1 MWQGCWVSEWVQS
14 LFCAKHGQQIRTRS
28 GGDAHHAWSCGNDV
42 VAHCLYTGMHS
53 VAANSRD
60 KHFLVLI
67 GSLGKEERL
76 TFLTE
81 EQWRQRTAQ
90 TQQIEGRSLDD
101 DAEHPVTS
109 MCRTEATKHIT
120 CLTVLRVLREQLLYF
135 TLLTPCIFVILN

>member
-1 MWQGCWVSEWVQS
+1 MTPRALMLRHDVAQYVMSCDSNDVRIKSS
-14 LFCAKHGQQIRTRS
+14 YAKHGQQICTRS

-81 EQWRQRTAQ
+81 EQ
-90 TQQIEGRSLDD
+90 
-101 DAEHPVTS
+101 
-109 MCRTEATKHIT
+109 
-120 CLTVLRVLREQLLYF
+120 
-135 TLLTPCIFVILN
+135 